1 MFQRLFQTFTI
12 MVKGT
17 GPPVVTERLVN
28 VTGSSSTDHI
38 TSNDTLTG
46 SGDANALVTFKE
58 GSTTLGTTTAA
69 ANGSWSF
76 TPSGLADGTHTI
88 VASET
93 DSAGNTGT
101 TSLSFTLDTTAPS
114 LTAVANQT
122 DEATSASGALAT
134 FAATASDAVDGT
146 DAVIFTDGNTV
157 VHSGDTFSL
166 GVHTITA
173 SMHDAAGN
181 ASSETFTITVQDTT
195 APVVTERLVSD
206 TGSSSTDHITSNDTL
221 TGSGD
226 ANALVTFTEGS
237 TILGTTTAAANGSWS
252 FTPSGLADGT
262 HAIVASETD
271 TAGNTGTTS
280 LSFTLDTTA
289 PAVTE
294 RLLSD
299 TGSSSTDH
307 ITSNDTLTGSGDATP
322 SWRAR
327 PTVPA
332 IPAPPRSA
340 SPSTPRHRW

>member
-76 TPSGLADGTHTI
+76 TPSGLADGTH
-88 VASET
+88 
-93 DSAGNTGT
+93 
-101 TSLSFTLDTTAPS
+101 
-114 LTAVANQT
+114 
-122 DEATSASGALAT
+122 
-134 FAATASDAVDGT
+134 
-146 DAVIFTDGNTV
+146 
-157 VHSGDTFSL
+157 
-166 GVHTITA
+166 
-173 SMHDAAGN
+173 
-181 ASSETFTITVQDTT
+181 
-195 APVVTERLVSD
+195 
-206 TGSSSTDHITSNDTL
+206 
-221 TGSGD
+221 
-226 ANALVTFTEGS
+226 
-237 TILGTTTAAANGSWS
+237 
-252 FTPSGLADGT
+252 
-262 HAIVASETD
+262 AIVASETD
-271 TAGNTGTTS
+271 TAGNTATTS
-280 LSFTLDTTA
+280 LNFTLDTTA